1 LNVIGRSTGFQDLRD
16 LQDTTVMQKLD
27 PDFRDALNVAFDR
40 AVSHLERLDESS
52 VAATADAAT
61 LRKQLDKPLAQTGL
75 PAPQVVEEL
84 ARDVQGGLLGS
95 AGGRFFGWVIGGA
108 LPAAVAADWL
118 TSAWQQNA
126 GLYACAPAAAIVE
139 ETVGSWLKDLLGL
152 PAQASFALVTGCQ
165 MAHVTCLAAARHAL
179 LQKYGWDVETQGL
192 YGAPPI
198 RILTSNAR
206 HGSFERAVR
215 LLGFGTSNIKLLETD
230 DQSRLIPEALAQE
243 LQSEADVP
251 TLLLLQAGDIN
262 IGAYDSFE
270 TLIPIAKHYGAW
282 VHVDGAFGLWAGTSP
297 RLRRLVK
304 GVEAA
309 DSWATD
315 GHKWLNVPFD
325 SGFAFVADSE
335 AHRASLSLRAVY
347 LTHSAEARD
356 QMDWNPE
363 WSRRA
368 RAFAAYAALRQLGRE
383 GVADLI
389 ERCCLH
395 AYEIVMGIGELT
407 GAEVLW
413 KPTINQGLVRFLDQ
427 RAGATQ
433 EDHDRRTDEVIGEI
447 LKTGEAFFGGTTWR
461 GRRAMRVSVCNWQTS
476 DKDVQRVVRAVARAC
491 STNQKQL
498 ESGP

>member
-1 LNVIGRSTGFQDLRD
+1 
-16 LQDTTVMQKLD
+16 MQKLD
-27 PDFRDALNVAFDR
+27 PNFRDALNVAFDR
-40 AVSHLERLDESS
+40 AVFHLEHLDESS
-52 VAATADAAT
+52 AAATAGPAT
-61 LRKQLDKPLAQTGL
+61 LRKQIDKPLAQKGL
-75 PAPQVVEEL
+75 PPSQVIEEL

-126 GLYACAPAAAIVE
+126 ALYACAPAAAIVE
-139 ETVGSWLKDLLGL
+139 ETVGGWLKDLLGL

-165 MAHVTCLAAARHAL
+165 LAHVTCLAAARHAL
-179 LQKYGWDVETQGL
+179 LTKHGWDVERQGL

-198 RILTSNAR
+198 RILSSTER

-215 LLGFGTSNIKLLETD
+215 LLGFGTSHIKLLETD
-230 DQSRLIPEALAQE
+230 DQSRLLPEALEDA
-243 LQSEADVP
+243 LQNDSGVP

-270 TLIPIAKHYGAW
+270 TLIPIAKRYGAW
-282 VHVDGAFGLWAGTSP
+282 VHVDGAFGLWAGASP
-297 RLRRLVK
+297 RLRHLVK
-304 GVEAA
+304 GIETA

-325 SGFAFVADSE
+325 SGFAFVADAD

-347 LTHSAEARD
+347 LTHAADARD

-368 RAFAAYAALRQLGRE
+368 RAFPAYAALRQLGRE

-389 ERCCLH
+389 ERCCRH
-395 AYEIVMGIGELT
+395 AYEIVTGIGELK

-427 RAGATQ
+427 RPRATQ
-433 EDHDRRTDEVIGEI
+433 EDHDRRTDEVIAAI

-476 DKDVQRVVRAVARAC
+476 DADVQRVVRAVARVLAAD
-491 STNQKQL
+491 
-498 ESGP
+498 ERG